1 MGAGCSSDDGA
12 FVSELRAP
20 RSASLRPRA
29 PRNEGP
35 VRVQQQHVKQQG
47 EHSNSKNYN
56 NNKTKQQLYMDATPL
71 LDTQDPKLVPLET
84 LDGRNHIDFPASEE
98 PPWRWR
104 VESVYP

>member
-1 MGAGCSSDDGA
+1 MAA
-12 FVSELRAP
+12 L
-20 RSASLRPRA
+20 AS
-29 PRNEGP
+29 
-35 VRVQQQHVKQQG
+35 
-47 EHSNSKNYN
+47 
-56 NNKTKQQLYMDATPL
+56 TPL